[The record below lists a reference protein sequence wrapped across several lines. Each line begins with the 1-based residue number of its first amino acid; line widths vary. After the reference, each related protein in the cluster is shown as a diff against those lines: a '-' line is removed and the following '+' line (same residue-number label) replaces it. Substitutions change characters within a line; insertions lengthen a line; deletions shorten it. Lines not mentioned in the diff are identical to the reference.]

1 MKSFGT
7 GLAVI
12 LTTLTSTVSAVCTL
26 GYIVQAGDTCNAIA
40 LAHGISTSQ
49 IFVLNPHAC
58 PNIFVGQRLCLTDS
72 TYNCQPVV
80 PVNTGQVC
88 STIATN
94 NGITLN
100 QLLLDNPTLNSTCT
114 VFPGLNI
121 CVSHTAP
128 DPTKACTDT
137 SSVLPGDSCDII
149 AARFAIP
156 SFAVPLINPNISCS
170 ALVANDFICVASP
183 QINCSKVV
191 TVESGDSCTGIATS
205 SNITVNQLVSLNP
218 NVNVNCTNI
227 FPGEVLCVAP
237 SA

>member
-1 MKSFGT
+1 MKSFGV

-12 LTTLTSTVSAVCTL
+12 FTTLTSTVSAVCTL

-80 PVNTGQVC
+80 PVNTGQV
-88 STIATN
+88 
-94 NGITLN
+94 
-100 QLLLDNPTLNSTCT
+100 
-114 VFPGLNI
+114 
-121 CVSHTAP
+121 
-128 DPTKACTDT
+128 ACTDT

-183 QINCSKVV
+183 QINCSKVN
-191 TVESGDSCTGIATS
+191 TVKSGDSCTGIATS